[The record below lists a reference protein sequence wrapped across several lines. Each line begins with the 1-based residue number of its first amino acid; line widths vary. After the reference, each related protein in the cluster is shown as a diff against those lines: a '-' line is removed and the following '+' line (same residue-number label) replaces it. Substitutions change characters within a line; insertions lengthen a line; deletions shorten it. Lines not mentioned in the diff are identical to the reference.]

1 MKRQPIL
8 IAALVLSASFS
19 AAQSHEAGEHQ
30 LGTVHF
36 PTSCSPA
43 VQAEFERGVAML
55 HSYWFNYAG
64 KTFRGVLDRDPS
76 CAIGYWGIA
85 LDLLGNTLVSTPST
99 ADARAAW
106 DALEKARA
114 VDAGSPRERDW
125 IETARVYFRDH
136 ETVPVTTR
144 LEGYAHALEALAAR
158 YPDDFEAQVFYALAL
173 QAAAPKNDVTYASQL
188 KSARILEGL
197 YAQNPQHPGIT
208 HYLIHA
214 YDFAPFADK
223 GIPAA
228 RRYAEIAPA
237 VPHAR
242 HMPAHI
248 YSMVGLWEDSIRSNL
263 SALEIQPDYY
273 HASDFATYAY
283 LQLAQDR
290 QASALIAKALQT
302 PERGDRPPTIVNYT
316 ALAAMPA
323 RYALERADWAGA
335 ASLRPTASAYPQ
347 ADALTRFARA
357 LGKARTRDV
366 SGAMLEVDA
375 LQELRGALEKSGDSY
390 WAARTNEQIL
400 AASAWIAH
408 AQQRDE
414 EAVTLMRRAADGE
427 DGSLKNV
434 AMENRLYPLR
444 ELLADLLLEASRPVD
459 ALAEFERALSLT
471 PNRYRGLYGAAVASE
486 ATGDMRRAADYYAK
500 LLALATNADSV
511 RPELERAR
519 EYLRKYRSPR
529 LPSARPQR
537 PEAVGASLP
546 M

>member
-1 MKRQPIL
+1 M
-8 IAALVLSASFS
+8 
-19 AAQSHEAGEHQ
+19 
-30 LGTVHF
+30 
-36 PTSCSPA
+36 
-43 VQAEFERGVAML
+43 QAEFERGVAML

-114 VDAGSPRERDW
+114 VEAGSPRERDW

-335 ASLRPTASAYPQ
+335 ASLRPTASPYPQ

-375 LQELRGALEKSGDSY
+375 LQGLRGALEKSGDSVLGG
-390 WAARTNEQIL
+390 QD
-400 AASAWIAH
+400 
-408 AQQRDE
+408 QRADPRGVRLDRPRPATRRGGGDADE
-414 EAVTLMRRAADGE
+414 AGGGRRGRKLEERGDGE
-427 DGSLKNV
+427 SAVSAAGTARRPAPRSQSAGRRLDRIRESLV
-434 AMENRLYPLR
+434 AHSQPLSRPLWCSCRVGGNRRQEAGRRLLR
-444 ELLADLLLEASRPVD
+444 EAP
-459 ALAEFERALSLT
+459 
-471 PNRYRGLYGAAVASE
+471 GAR
-486 ATGDMRRAADYYAK
+486 D
-500 LLALATNADSV
+500 
-511 RPELERAR
+511 
-519 EYLRKYRSPR
+519 
-529 LPSARPQR
+529 
-537 PEAVGASLP
+537 
-546 M
+546 